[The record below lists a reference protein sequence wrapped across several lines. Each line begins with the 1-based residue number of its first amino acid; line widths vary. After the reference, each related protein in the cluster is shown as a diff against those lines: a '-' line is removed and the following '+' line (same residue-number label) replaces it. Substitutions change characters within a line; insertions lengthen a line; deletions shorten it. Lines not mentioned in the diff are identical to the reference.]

1 MTSVR
6 RGSPDA
12 LSDEQCVFVDCVEDI
27 LQATPGLRYAVFL
40 DPADINS
47 SDKTAYAL
55 FVIDTNPAFDLT
67 VSIELTE
74 RSFTV
79 RVGGISSACKRG
91 KASRF
96 EWWIERRCRDLARM
110 LSGDLRVTQA
120 MLLWIPVSSTLFT
133 GRGKKWR
140 KLGSNENGWF
150 GLLSFFLPF
159 GLLFTTEKSEVFGEW
174 WVPGGTLPG
183 PAD

>member
-1 MTSVR
+1 MW

-12 LSDEQCVFVDCVEDI
+12 LSDEQRVFVDCIEDI
-27 LQATPGLRYAVFL
+27 LQAMPGLRYAVFF
-40 DPADINS
+40 DPADIS
-47 SDKTAYAL
+47 SADKTAYAL

-74 RSFTV
+74 RKFIIC
-79 RVGGISSACKRG
+79 VGGISFACMRG
-91 KASRF
+91 KVSRF
-96 EWWIERRCRDLARM
+96 EWWVERRCRDLARM
-110 LSGDLRVTQA
+110 LSSDLRVTQA

-159 GLLFTTEKSEVFGEW
+159 GMLFTTEKSEVFGEW
-174 WVPGGTLPG
+174 WVSGENLPS
-183 PAD
+183 PAE